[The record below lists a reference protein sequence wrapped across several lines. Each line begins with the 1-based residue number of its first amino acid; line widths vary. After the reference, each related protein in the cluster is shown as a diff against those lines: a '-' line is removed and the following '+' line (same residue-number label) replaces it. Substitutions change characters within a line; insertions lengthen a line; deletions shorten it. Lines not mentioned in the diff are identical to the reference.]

1 MFKFFSVKKWLLW
14 SWLGSITILS
24 SLWIQVKIDVA
35 INEWFGQ
42 FYDMIQKALAS
53 PNAITINEYW
63 ESLISFLTLA
73 GTYVAVAVLVSFFTA
88 HFLFRWRT
96 AMVEWYHSVYDQ
108 ARQIEGAAQR
118 VQEDTIKF
126 TKIMESL
133 GTSLVEAIM
142 VLIQFVPIL
151 LGLSIGIPIFLF
163 GEWQFGLVT
172 GALLWTLGG
181 TIFLIGLGWVLK
193 LVGVEY
199 DLQKK
204 EAAYRKILVIAED
217 DINVRPKTIEELF
230 NDVRGIHF
238 LSYLKYLYFN
248 IGRIAY
254 LQANVLSAYVFL
266 GPAIVAGV
274 VTLGVMQQIIRAF
287 GRVEGSMQYLLKA
300 WPAIIELASVY
311 KRLKE
316 FENQIYIERYT
327 KNA

>member
-1 MFKFFSVKKWLLW
+1 MFKFFTVKKWLLW
-14 SWLGSITILS
+14 SWLGTITILS

-172 GALLWTLGG
+172 GALLWTVGG

-193 LVGVEY
+193 
-199 DLQKK
+199 
-204 EAAYRKILVIAED
+204 
-217 DINVRPKTIEELF
+217 
-230 NDVRGIHF
+230 
-238 LSYLKYLYFN
+238 
-248 IGRIAY
+248 
-254 LQANVLSAYVFL
+254 
-266 GPAIVAGV
+266 
-274 VTLGVMQQIIRAF
+274 
-287 GRVEGSMQYLLKA
+287 
-300 WPAIIELASVY
+300 
-311 KRLKE
+311 
-316 FENQIYIERYT
+316 
-327 KNA
+327 